1 MAEIT
6 LAAATLTRPWTAAV
20 KDGSVSAPG
29 FRLEFEEVPVIIWA
43 FRRMVRS
50 LDFDVTE
57 MAFTTYLCA
66 KSFGKPFTALPVFLV
81 RGFHH
86 GAITRSAVAG
96 PDSGA
101 GGTHVLEGQRVGV
114 NRGYTVTTGV
124 WARGILADQYGV
136 DLSRVTW
143 VPSGDEHVAEYRPP
157 ANVLSAGRDQ
167 DVAAM
172 IASGDLAAG
181 VGFPPGTAGLEPLL
195 PDAEEAGYHALR
207 DRGLYPLNHLLVV
220 QDELLARPARPA
232 AGPGEGD
239 HRGRPAPLRHRA
251 QPGHDRPAGRAR
263 GQPAHPGPAVHRR
276 RAVPRKHP
284 RPGGLGGGG
293 CAHRDRQRP
302 QRPGHEGPA
311 HRLALRARARGRRPR
326 HPRHRDRG
334 LPAALRRRRP
344 AGRGRARRPRHRPR
358 RF

>member
-29 FRLEFEEVPVIIWA
+29 FRLEFEEVPVIIRA

-96 PDSGA
+96 PDSA
-101 GGTHVLEGQRVGV
+101 AAGTHVLEGQRVGV

-157 ANVLSAGRDQ
+157 ANVISAGPDQ

-172 IASGDLAAG
+172 IASGELAAG

-207 DRGLYPLNHLLVV
+207 DRGLYPINHLLVV
-220 QDELLARPARPA
+220 KDELLAR
-232 AGPGEGD
+232 
-239 HRGRPAPLRHRA
+239 
-251 QPGHDRPAGRAR
+251 
-263 GQPAHPGPAVHRR
+263 HPGLAPALFAAYAEAKNQYVAQL
-276 RAVPRKHP
+276 RAGAITDP
-284 RPGGLGGGG
+284 
-293 CAHRDRQRP
+293 D
-302 QRPGHEGPA
+302 PA
-311 HRLALRARARGRRPR
+311 DQSTGRSARLALPPKLDADSGLRPYWAER
-326 HPRHRDRG
+326 NFRERQAD
-334 LPAALRRRRP
+334 PAVR
-344 AGRGRARRPRHRPR
+344 
-358 RF
+358 